1 MRIMLRQDIK
11 IESLVAIIT
20 VLAIPLFLVGQYFD
34 MGYYS
39 KFGLPVDLFERSIY
53 QILSN
58 TIIVV
63 AYFFSDVRNNG
74 DTNWY
79 LLIRFFYLG
88 MSYLIISFACWYAF
102 LLAPVD
108 SKREKV
114 NGVGGWTSNLKSK
127 KARERKE
134 EKDKFAIGVTLLFVK
149 VFSALVFS
157 FFSIIIPA
165 STFSYGQE
173 LAGKEIDKNSKFVC
187 DSESEIYQVLS
198 IDGKL
203 ESSGIYVMSSP
214 NALAIWNKG
223 VVEVFPMNQFRYRV
237 VKCDTAN
244 TQ

>member
-1 MRIMLRQDIK
+1 MRIMLRQDLK

-58 TIIVV
+58 TILVV

-74 DTNWY
+74 DTNWH
-79 LLIRFFYLG
+79 LLIKFLYLG
-88 MSYLIISFACWYAF
+88 MSYLIISFVCWYAF

-108 SKREKV
+108 SKRKKINEV
-114 NGVGGWTSNLKSK
+114 SGWVSHLKSK
-127 KARERKE
+127 KTRDRKE
-134 EKDKFAIGVTLLFVK
+134 EKDKFAIWASLLFVK
-149 VFSALVFS
+149 VFAFLVFL

-173 LAGKEIDKNSKFVC
+173 LAEKEIEKNNKFVC
-187 DSESEIYQVLS
+187 DSDSEIYQVLS
-198 IDGKL
+198 INGKL

-244 TQ
+244 TK

>member
-1 MRIMLRQDIK
+1 MRINFRQNLK

-39 KFGLPVDLFERSIY
+39 RFGLPVDLFERSIY

-58 TIIVV
+58 TILVV
-63 AYFFSDVRNNG
+63 AYFFSDVRNHG
-74 DTNWY
+74 DTNWS
-79 LLIRFFYLG
+79 LLVQFLYFGIC
-88 MSYLIISFACWYAF
+88 YLIISFTCWYVF
-102 LLAPVD
+102 FLAPVD
-108 SKREKV
+108 SKPERI
-114 NGVGGWTSNLKSK
+114 NGIGGWASKSK
-127 KARERKE
+127 RARERKE
-134 EKDKFAIGVTLLFVK
+134 EKDKFAIEIILIFVK
-149 VFSALVFS
+149 VLSASIFL

-173 LAGKEIDKNSKFVC
+173 LAGKEIEKNKTFVC

-214 NALAIWNKG
+214 NALVIWNKG
-223 VVEVFPMNQFRYRV
+223 AVEVFPMNQFRYRV
-237 VKCDTAN
+237 VKCDTAS